1 MFVHKEYQSA
11 HNVQAIRYTDENVD
25 ALAGLLKQNKLA
37 FDVSNLLVK
46 GFSIYLT
53 NKQGE
58 LILLSKGEWLVLLF
72 DKEDLWTFK
81 VLSDEAFK
89 QNYKPTV
96 KLDRYLVGVDRS
108 SSPVIENKAYF
119 IREYADKRAA
129 MDDNLDA
136 FCLVNLSILGEAP
149 VVLKKKLGI
158 TNYDEAPSSKA
169 ATVYLAIMG
178 KLE

>member
-89 QNYKPTV
+89 QNYKP
-96 KLDRYLVGVDRS
+96 R
-108 SSPVIENKAYF
+108 F
-119 IREYADKRAA
+119 
-129 MDDNLDA
+129 
-136 FCLVNLSILGEAP
+136 
-149 VVLKKKLGI
+149 
-158 TNYDEAPSSKA
+158 
-169 ATVYLAIMG
+169 
-178 KLE
+178 